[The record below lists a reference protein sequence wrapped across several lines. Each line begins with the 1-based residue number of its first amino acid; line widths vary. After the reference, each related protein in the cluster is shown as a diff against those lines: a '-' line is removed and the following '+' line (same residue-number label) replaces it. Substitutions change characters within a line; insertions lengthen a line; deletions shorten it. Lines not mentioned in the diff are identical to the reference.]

1 VNATSHEGTYGR
13 TAALPAPLLAFAE
26 RNVGRV
32 HGVIDGFGPRENC
45 RVWRLTAG
53 QLRGTWYLKQ
63 HTGVKLHA
71 REVRP

>member
-1 VNATSHEGTYGR
+1 VNATSHEGIYGR
-13 TAALPAPLLAFAE
+13 TAALPAPLLTFAE
-26 RNVGRV
+26 QNVGRV
-32 HGVIDGFGPRENC
+32 HGVIDGSGLRENC

-63 HTGVKLHA
+63 HPGVKFHA